1 MNFFQR
7 LSVSIVRTKLFI
19 NNKKITIMKNTGGV
33 LAALLG
39 GAVVGAALG
48 LLLAPEKGEETRS
61 RIVDTFD
68 TTKEKVVDALKKRG
82 INLDKSDLEDLVDDI
97 KSEVEDLKV

>member
-1 MNFFQR
+1 
-7 LSVSIVRTKLFI
+7 
-19 NNKKITIMKNTGGV
+19 MKNTGGV

-48 LLLAPEKGEETRS
+48 LLLAPEKGEETRAK
-61 RIVDTFD
+61 IVDTFD
-68 TTKEKVVDALKKRG
+68 TTKEKVVDALKIRG

-97 KSEVEDLKV
+97 KSDVEEFA

>member
-1 MNFFQR
+1 
-7 LSVSIVRTKLFI
+7 
-19 NNKKITIMKNTGGV
+19 MKNNGGI

-48 LLLAPEKGEETRS
+48 LLLAPEKGEETRAK
-61 RIVDTFD
+61 IVDTFD

-82 INLDKSDLEDLVDDI
+82 INLDNSELEDLVDEI
-97 KSEVEDLKV
+97 KAEVEDLT

>member
-1 MNFFQR
+1 
-7 LSVSIVRTKLFI
+7 
-19 NNKKITIMKNTGGV
+19 MKNTGGV

-48 LLLAPEKGEETRS
+48 LLLAPEKGEDTRS
-61 RIVDTFD
+61 RIVDGFD

-82 INLDKSDLEDLVDDI
+82 IDLNKADLEDLVDDI
-97 KSEVEDLKV
+97 KSEVEEL

>member
-1 MNFFQR
+1 M
-7 LSVSIVRTKLFI
+7 
-19 NNKKITIMKNTGGV
+19 
-33 LAALLG
+33 AALIG

-48 LLLAPEKGEETRS
+48 LLLAPEKVVETRAK
-61 RIVDTFD
+61 IVDTFD

-97 KSEVEDLKV
+97 KSDVEELA

>member
-1 MNFFQR
+1 
-7 LSVSIVRTKLFI
+7 
-19 NNKKITIMKNTGGV
+19 MKNTGGV

-48 LLLAPEKGEETRS
+48 LLLAPEKGEETRAK
-61 RIVDTFD
+61 IVDTFD

-97 KSEVEDLKV
+97 KSDVEELA

>member
-1 MNFFQR
+1 
-7 LSVSIVRTKLFI
+7 
-19 NNKKITIMKNTGGV
+19 MKNTGGV

-48 LLLAPEKGEETRS
+48 LLLAPEKGEETRAK
-61 RIVDTFD
+61 IVDTFD

-97 KSEVEDLKV
+97 KSDVEEFA

>member
-1 MNFFQR
+1 
-7 LSVSIVRTKLFI
+7 
-19 NNKKITIMKNTGGV
+19 MKNTGGV

-48 LLLAPEKGEETRS
+48 LLLAPEKGEETRAK
-61 RIVDTFD
+61 IVDTFD
-68 TTKEKVVDALKKRG
+68 TTKEKVVDALKKRS

-97 KSEVEDLKV
+97 KSDVEELA

>member
-1 MNFFQR
+1 
-7 LSVSIVRTKLFI
+7 
-19 NNKKITIMKNTGGV
+19 MKNTGGV

-97 KSEVEDLKV
+97 KSEVDDLKV

>member
-1 MNFFQR
+1 ME
-7 LSVSIVRTKLFI
+7 
-19 NNKKITIMKNTGGV
+19 NTGGV

-48 LLLAPEKGEETRS
+48 LLLAPEKGEETRAK
-61 RIVDTFD
+61 IVDTFD

-97 KSEVEDLKV
+97 KSDVEEFA

>member
-1 MNFFQR
+1 
-7 LSVSIVRTKLFI
+7 
-19 NNKKITIMKNTGGV
+19 MKNTGGV

-39 GAVVGAALG
+39 GAVDGAALG
-48 LLLAPEKGEETRS
+48 LLLAPEKGEETRAK
-61 RIVDTFD
+61 IVDTFD

-97 KSEVEDLKV
+97 KSDVEEFA

>member
-1 MNFFQR
+1 
-7 LSVSIVRTKLFI
+7 
-19 NNKKITIMKNTGGV
+19 MKNTGGV

-48 LLLAPEKGEETRS
+48 LLLAPEKGEDTRS
-61 RIVDTFD
+61 KIVDTFD
-68 TTKEKVVDALKKRG
+68 TTKDKLVEALKKRG

-97 KSEVEDLKV
+97 TTDADDAMA

>member
-1 MNFFQR
+1 
-7 LSVSIVRTKLFI
+7 
-19 NNKKITIMKNTGGV
+19 MKNTGGV

>member
-1 MNFFQR
+1 
-7 LSVSIVRTKLFI
+7 
-19 NNKKITIMKNTGGV
+19 MKNTGGV

-48 LLLAPEKGEETRS
+48 LLLAPEKGEETRAK
-61 RIVDTFD
+61 IVDTFD

-97 KSEVEDLKV
+97 KSGVEELA

>member
-1 MNFFQR
+1 
-7 LSVSIVRTKLFI
+7 
-19 NNKKITIMKNTGGV
+19 MKNTGGV

-48 LLLAPEKGEETRS
+48 LLLAPEKGEETRAK
-61 RIVDTFD
+61 IVDTFD

-82 INLDKSDLEDLVDDI
+82 INLDKSDLEDLVDEI
-97 KSEVEDLKV
+97 KSDVEEFA